1 MLNQIIRFV
10 ETNVDG
16 CGTNA
21 EVLVLFKTDCL
32 LTNGCK
38 ERLQKALSELK
49 AEWEPDEWDTDS
61 AVKEALVRTFGQTA
75 VDEDMEIILPDIE
88 VEF

>member
-1 MLNQIIRFV
+1 MMNQFIRFV

-21 EVLVLFKTDCL
+21 EVLVLFKTDSI

-49 AEWEPDEWDTDS
+49 QEWEPDEWDTDS
-61 AVKEALVRTFGQTA
+61 AVMEALVRTFGQA
-75 VDEDMEIILPDIE
+75 IVDEDVEVILPDIE